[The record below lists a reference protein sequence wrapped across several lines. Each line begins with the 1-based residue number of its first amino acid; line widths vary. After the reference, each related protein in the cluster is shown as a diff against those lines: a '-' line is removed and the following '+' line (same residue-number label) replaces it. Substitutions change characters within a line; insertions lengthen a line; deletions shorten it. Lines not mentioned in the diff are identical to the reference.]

1 MLRNKY
7 FWMITVLI
15 LIGAGVGGFLYWHN
29 KNNNSGTGLTL
40 LNNSDNS
47 SSGSGSAGVG
57 LSPSSS
63 VLSVSGGSPTN
74 LGQLG
79 AGTNS
84 SQSGGGSSGSS
95 GGNSKS
101 GGSQSPSPDTFAQYD
116 KYKDAQNSLF
126 GDIAKGDGA
135 ELTANKT
142 AVVTYKGWLTNGKM
156 FDASR
161 QNSDGSLQPF
171 VFTLGAKQV
180 IPGFEQGVAGMKVGG
195 SRLVIVPPA
204 VGYGSE
210 AKDSIPPNSLL
221 VFEIKLLSVQ

>member
-7 FWMITVLI
+7 FWIITALVI
-15 LIGAGVGGFLYWHN
+15 IGAGVGGFLYWHA
-29 KNNNSGTGLTL
+29 NSDSVDRGALS
-40 LNNSDNS
+40 LNNDS
-47 SSGSGSAGVG
+47 SGKNTSGSGGVG
-57 LSPSSS
+57 LSPSSG

-79 AGTNS
+79 ASNNN
-84 SQSGGGSSGSS
+84 SQSGGGSSGGS
-95 GGNSKS
+95 NSKS
-101 GGSQSPSPDTFAQYD
+101 GSQAPSPDTFAQYE

-171 VFTLGAKQV
+171 VFALGGKQV

-195 SRLVIVPPA
+195 TRLVIVPPS

-210 AKDSIPPNSLL
+210 AKENIPPNSVL

>member
-1 MLRNKY
+1 MGLIYLLQMLKNKY
-7 FWMITVLI
+7 FWIITALI
-15 LIGAGVGGFLYWHN
+15 LIGLGVGGFWYWHV
-29 KNNNSGTGLTL
+29 NNDSVKRGGLSL
-40 LNNSDNS
+40 LNDSDG
-47 SSGSGSAGVG
+47 SSGPNGIG
-57 LSPSSS
+57 LSPSSG
-63 VLSVSGGSPTN
+63 VLSVGSGSSTN

-79 AGTNS
+79 
-84 SQSGGGSSGSS
+84 
-95 GGNSKS
+95 GGNNNAQGVNNGSSKS
-101 GGSQSPSPDTFAQYD
+101 GGAQAPSPDSFSQYE

-126 GDIAKGDGA
+126 GDIAKGDGV

-171 VFTLGAKQV
+171 VFTLGSKQV

-195 SRLVIVPPA
+195 TRLIIVPPA

-210 AKDSIPPNSLL
+210 AKDNIPPNSVL
-221 VFEIKLLSVQ
+221 VFEVKLLSVQ

>member
-7 FWMITVLI
+7 FWIITALVV
-15 LIGAGVGGFLYWHN
+15 IGAGVGGFLYWHT
-29 KNNNSGTGLTL
+29 NNDSVERGGLS
-40 LNNSDNS
+40 LNNDSGGNS
-47 SSGSGSAGVG
+47 SSGSGGVG
-57 LSPSSS
+57 LSPSSG
-63 VLSVSGGSPTN
+63 VLSVSKGNSTD

-79 AGTNS
+79 QNS
-84 SQSGGGSSGSS
+84 NSQSSSGGGGGSKSSGS
-95 GGNSKS
+95 
-101 GGSQSPSPDTFAQYD
+101 QAPSPDSFAQYD

-135 ELTANKT
+135 ELTTNKT

-171 VFTLGAKQV
+171 VFALGGKQV

-195 SRLVIVPPA
+195 TRLVIVPPS

-210 AKDSIPPNSLL
+210 AKDNIPPNSVL

>member
-1 MLRNKY
+1 
-7 FWMITVLI
+7 MITALI
-15 LIGAGVGGFLYWHN
+15 LVGAGVGGFLYWHA
-29 KNNNSGTGLTL
+29 KNNNSSTGLTL

-47 SSGSGSAGVG
+47 SSGSGSSGVG
-57 LSPSSS
+57 LSPSSG

-79 AGTNS
+79 AGNNS
-84 SQSGGGSSGSS
+84 SQSGGSGSS
-95 GGNSKS
+95 GSKS
-101 GGSQSPSPDTFAQYD
+101 GGSQAPSPDTFSQYD

-171 VFTLGAKQV
+171 VFALGAKQV
-180 IPGFEQGVAGMKVGG
+180 IPGFEQGAAGMKVGG
-195 SRLVIVPPA
+195 TRLVIVPPS

-210 AKDSIPPNSLL
+210 AKDSIPPNSVLI
-221 VFEIKLLSVQ
+221 FEIKLLSVQ

>member
-79 AGTNS
+79 AGNNS
-84 SQSGGGSSGSS
+84 SQSGGGSS

>member
-40 LNNSDNS
+40 LNNSDTS

-84 SQSGGGSSGSS
+84 SQSGGGSS